1 MPKLV
6 GVLLDTNAC
15 LYLLK
20 KQVDPSV
27 EIEGGLVSV
36 VTEIELLG
44 YPEITKPDEE
54 LIREFLEGFARSCR
68 RGRPFVGDSVAEAVP
83 ASTRRRLDLRRRPR
97 QRRHACLARQGSS
110 ENQGASGG
118 RTSADWLNQGYRPQR
133 PGVNPA
139 TGSFRHHHLAE

>member
-36 VTEIELLG
+36 VTEIELLV
-44 YPEITKPDEE
+44 
-54 LIREFLEGFARSCR
+54 F
-68 RGRPFVGDSVAEAVP
+68 
-83 ASTRRRLDLRRRPR
+83 
-97 QRRHACLARQGSS
+97 
-110 ENQGASGG
+110 
-118 RTSADWLNQGYRPQR
+118 
-133 PGVNPA
+133 
-139 TGSFRHHHLAE
+139 